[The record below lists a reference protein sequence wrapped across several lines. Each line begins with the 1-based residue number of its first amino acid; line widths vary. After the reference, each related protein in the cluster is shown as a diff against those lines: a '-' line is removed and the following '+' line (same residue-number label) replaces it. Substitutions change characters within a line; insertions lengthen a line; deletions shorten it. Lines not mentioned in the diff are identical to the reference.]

1 MKKIIFAAAMCLF
14 FSPQSFAQ
22 TLAPATS
29 SDSQS
34 FDKAVEESHEAAQ
47 AGTHETADDGFGRA
61 VAAEAQKETAEG
73 ENEKAEHSGKWTHE
87 AKEKEDHDVP
97 DSATVDQSDEH
108 DDDVNAV
115 GHERDGENEK
125 GDSAES
131 NSSHGD

>member
-34 FDKAVEESHEAAQ
+34 FDKAVEESNEAAQ
-47 AGTHETADDGFGRA
+47 ASTHETDDDNFGRA

-73 ENEKAEHSGKWTHE
+73 EHSGKWARE
-87 AKEKEDHDVP
+87 VKEKEDHDVP
-97 DSATVDQSDEH
+97 NSATVDQSDDH
-108 DDDVNAV
+108 DDVNAV

-131 NSSHGD
+131 TSSHGD